1 MCKKFNFTHIAN
13 VMLLKTYIP
22 AFLLLTVVVFASC
35 KKKNNGSDAPPSTQ
49 EEALVYSFQ
58 GVEEGAYNQALDST
72 FTFQI
77 KVTSKL
83 PQGGVGTKLNVVSDP
98 AGVGLDQSAVPDS
111 KTALYSV
118 TLSHLKELKTY
129 KVTVNVSSLSNSS
142 NTASPKIFY
151 ITNKKPL

>member
-1 MCKKFNFTHIAN
+1 MCKKSNFTHIAN

-22 AFLLLTVVVFASC
+22 AFLLLTIVGFTSC
-35 KKKNNGSDAPPSTQ
+35 KKKNNGTDAQPSTQ

-129 KVTVNVSSLSNSS
+129 KVTVNVSSLSNTS